1 MPAILSN
8 PAEIEL
14 WLSGEPWSERL
25 KALIRPFE
33 GDLECYAVD
42 RGVGK
47 VQNDSEDFVK
57 VRVPL
62 FGLELVFAEFSD
74 PTRLTYGR
82 PGIRAAARA
91 EEGLARFSLCETS
104 RRRRWLVSREAEA
117 AAETRTRNPASCQQL
132 SG

>member
-1 MPAILSN
+1 MPAILSD

-33 GDLECYAVD
+33 GDLEFYAVD

-57 VRVPL
+57 VRMPL
-62 FGLELVFAEFSD
+62 FGLEVVVAEFSD
-74 PTRLTYGR
+74 PVRLTHGR
-82 PGIRAAARA
+82 PGTPAAARA
-91 EEGLARFSLCETS
+91 EEGIARFSLCETS
-104 RRRRWLVSREAEA
+104 RHRRWLVSRQIE
-117 AAETRTRNPASCQQL
+117 AETRSRSSAS
-132 SG
+132 SR